1 MTLTNDDPASSPSR
15 WRALCARL
23 GDPAHRRKV
32 ARFCFFTALLLPP
45 AGYAAG
51 RYGIAIDPQTV
62 RCLPE
67 VRAVLLDRAVVPR
80 QRGELVLFEAQGLE
94 PAFKDGTLLV
104 KLMAG
109 LPGDW
114 VEISTSGVRINGQL
128 RAAGLDLA
136 AKLGH
141 APADFARQYQIPE
154 GHFLPLGTARASL
167 DGRYYGPIA
176 TSRIRGGAVVLF

>member
-1 MTLTNDDPASSPSR
+1 MSWIVLRTRFA
-15 WRALCARL
+15 
-23 GDPAHRRKV
+23 DPAHRRKV
-32 ARFCFFTALLLPP
+32 ACFCFLTAALLPP

-51 RYGIAIDPQTV
+51 RYGLALDPQTV

-67 VRAVLLDRAVVPR
+67 VRAVLLDRAVTP
-80 QRGELVLFEAQGLE
+80 QSRGDLVLFEARGLE
-94 PAFKDGTLLV
+94 PAFEDGTLLV

-114 VEISTSGVRINGQL
+114 VEISSTGVRVNGQL
-128 RAAGLDLA
+128 VAAGLDLA
-136 AKLGH
+136 GKLGH
-141 APADFARQYQIPE
+141 APAEFARQYQIPA

-176 TSRIRGGAVVLF
+176 ADRIRGGAVVLF

>member
-1 MTLTNDDPASSPSR
+1 MSWTSLRT
-15 WRALCARL
+15 RL
-23 GDPAHRRKV
+23 ADPAHRRKI
-32 ARFCFFTALLLPP
+32 ARFCFLTAALLLP

-51 RYGIAIDPQTV
+51 RYALALDPPTV

-67 VRAVLLDRAVVPR
+67 ARAVLLDHAARP
-80 QRGELVLFEAQGLE
+80 QDRGELVLFEAHGLE

-104 KLMAG
+104 KRMAG

-114 VEISTSGVRINGQL
+114 IEISSTGVRVNGQL
-128 RAAGLDLA
+128 LAEGLDLA
-136 AKLGH
+136 PLLGH

-176 TSRIRGGAVVLF
+176 ADRIRGGAVVLF

>member
-1 MTLTNDDPASSPSR
+1 MSWTVLRT
-15 WRALCARL
+15 RL
-23 GDPAHRRKV
+23 ADPAHRRKV
-32 ARFCFFTALLLPP
+32 ARFCFLTGALLPP
-45 AGYAAG
+45 AGYAAD
-51 RYGIAIDPQTV
+51 RYGLALDPQTV

-67 VRAVLLDRAVVPR
+67 VRAVLLDRAATP
-80 QRGELVLFEAQGLE
+80 QSRGDLVLFEAQGLE

-136 AKLGH
+136 AQLGH

-176 TSRIRGGAVVLF
+176 TDRIRGGAVVLF

>member
-1 MTLTNDDPASSPSR
+1 MLTNDDPASSPSR

-67 VRAVLLDRAVVPR
+67 VRAVLLDRAVTPR
-80 QRGELVLFEAQGLE
+80 SRDELVLFEAQGLE
-94 PAFKDGTLLV
+94 PALKNGTFLV

-114 VEISTSGVRINGQL
+114 VEISTTGVRINGQL
-128 RAAGLDLA
+128 VAEGLDLA
-136 AKLGH
+136 TKLGH
-141 APADFARQYQIPE
+141 APADFARQYQIPA

-176 TSRIRGGAVVLF
+176 TDRIRGAAVVLF

>member
-1 MTLTNDDPASSPSR
+1 MSWTVLRTRLT
-15 WRALCARL
+15 
-23 GDPAHRRKV
+23 DPAHRRKA
-32 ARFCFFTALLLPP
+32 ARFCFVTAALLLP

-51 RYGIAIDPQTV
+51 RYGLALDPQTV

-67 VRAVLLDRAVVPR
+67 VRAVLLDRAVTPKD
-80 QRGELVLFEAQGLE
+80 RGALVLFEAQGLE
-94 PAFKDGTLLV
+94 PAFKNGTFLV

-114 VEISTSGVRINGQL
+114 VEISTTGVRINGRL
-128 RAAGLDLA
+128 VAEGLDLA
-136 AKLGH
+136 TKLGH
-141 APADFARQYQIPE
+141 APADFARQYQIPA

-176 TSRIRGGAVVLF
+176 TDRIRGAAVVLF

>member
-1 MTLTNDDPASSPSR
+1 MSWTVLRT
-15 WRALCARL
+15 RL
-23 GDPAHRRKV
+23 ADPAHRRKV
-32 ARFCFFTALLLPP
+32 ARFCFLTGALLPV
-45 AGYAAG
+45 AGYATD
-51 RYGIAIDPQTV
+51 RYGLAIAPQTM

-67 VRAVLLDRAVVPR
+67 VRAVLLDRAATP
-80 QRGELVLFEAQGLE
+80 QSRGELVLFEAQGLA

-136 AKLGH
+136 AQLGH
-141 APADFARQYQIPE
+141 APAEFARQYQIPE

-176 TSRIRGGAVVLF
+176 TDRIRGGAVVLF

>member
-1 MTLTNDDPASSPSR
+1 MSWTILRSR
-15 WRALCARL
+15 LA
-23 GDPAHRRKV
+23 DPAHRRKI
-32 ARFCFFTALLLPP
+32 ARFCFLTAALLLP

-51 RYGIAIDPQTV
+51 RYAIAVDPQTV

-67 VRAVLLDRAVVPR
+67 ARAVLLDRAVTPND
-80 QRGELVLFEAQGLE
+80 RGALVLFEAQGLE
-94 PAFKDGTLLV
+94 PAFEDGTLLV

-114 VEISTSGVRINGQL
+114 VEISTTGVRVNGEL
-128 RAAGLDLA
+128 VAEGLDLA
-136 AKLGH
+136 TQLGH
-141 APADFARQYQIPE
+141 APADFARQYQIPT

-176 TSRIRGGAVVLF
+176 TDRIRGGAVVLF